1 MISFTLTSL
10 WTTSALILV
19 YFEPRV
25 LSKFLVFRRADFFPC
40 QSGLFPAAAKPPKS
54 FVSIFFEFLSV

>member
-1 MISFTLTSL
+1 MISFTLTPL
-10 WTTSALILV
+10 WTTLALILV

-25 LSKFLVFRRADFFPC
+25 LSKFPVFHRDDFFFMSIGVVSC
-40 QSGLFPAAAKPPKS
+40 GSKAPKS